1 MKRLIIL
8 GMSLVMG
15 LTIASCK
22 KGENDPAIS
31 LKSRDSRI
39 TGEWNLKNISG
50 DFITQSEN
58 IDGEIETYKQSIS
71 YDNGVITITDNDGDT
86 ESSQYLFELDILDD
100 QSFTLLNKIT
110 YDDTDFEEYS
120 VSDQWYWLDG
130 VKNKSQIFLPGFNE
144 VTYFGYDDA
153 LIIDRLTNKEMH
165 LKINTSYGMD
175 DSFSG
180 VDNEEFTLLLEFEKK

>member
-1 MKRLIIL
+1 MKRLVIL

-39 TGEWNLKNISG
+39 TGEWELKNISG

-58 IDGEIETYKQSIS
+58 VDGEIETFKQSIS
-71 YDNGVITITDNDGDT
+71 YNNGVITVTDDDGNT
-86 ESSQYLFELDILDD
+86 ESSQYLFQLDISKD
-100 QSFTLLNKIT
+100 QNFTLLNKIT
-110 YDDTDFEEYS
+110 YDDNDFEEYS
-120 VSDQWYWLDG
+120 INEQWYWLDG

-144 VTYFGYDDA
+144 VTFFGYDDA
-153 LIIDRLTNKEMH
+153 LIVDRLTNKEMH

-175 DSFSG
+175 DSFFG
-180 VDNEEFTLLLEFEKK
+180 VENENFSLLLEFEKK

>member
-144 VTYFGYDDA
+144 VTFFGYDDA

>member
-144 VTYFGYDDA
+144 VTFFGYDDA

-180 VDNEEFTLLLEFEKK
+180 VDNEEFTLLIEFEKK

>member
-1 MKRLIIL
+1 
-8 GMSLVMG
+8 MSLVMG

-144 VTYFGYDDA
+144 VTFFGYDDA

-180 VDNEEFTLLLEFEKK
+180 VDNEEFTLLIEFEKK